1 MPDTA
6 ADCLCERLLDW
17 GVMTIYGFPG
27 DGILGGWREATAADR
42 PVVIDAMTDPEEPP
56 ILPHI
61 SLEQM
66 EAMTKSVLRVPREG
80 VPGAVEAAREFAH
93 EFLPGR

>member
-1 MPDTA
+1 MSDY
-6 ADCLCERLLDW
+6 LCERLPDW

-61 SLEQM
+61 SLEQ
-66 EAMTKSVLRVPREG
+66 ETMTEIRPQSSP
-80 VPGAVEAAREFAH
+80 
-93 EFLPGR
+93 

>member
-61 SLEQM
+61 SLEQ
-66 EAMTKSVLRVPREG
+66 ETMTKSVLRAPREG
-80 VPGAVEAAREFAH
+80 IPGAVEAAREIAH

>member
-1 MPDTA
+1 VRA
-6 ADCLCERLLDW
+6 SARLGCDDY
-17 GVMTIYGFPG
+17 YGFPG
-27 DGILGGWREATAADR
+27 DETNGILGGWREASAADR
-42 PVVIDAMTDPEEPP
+42 PVVIDAMTEPEEPP

-66 EAMTKSVLRVPREG
+66 EAMTKSVLRAPREG
-80 VPGAVEAAREFAH
+80 ISGAVEAAREFAH